1 MFDDRYDI
9 DPLADQSWRR
19 TVGPKRVAAQ
29 LGEVYE
35 DVASGFCG
43 ALVRFDRQVVELEDR
58 HGAVRA
64 FQWGPGLLLE
74 GKPIDLVHP
83 GDAARGVRGA
93 GRAGT
98 AGSPAARGAAGSA
111 GRAAESLRI
120 GASGMRVDPNQRAR
134 VARASRLFVEGK
146 HDAELV
152 VKVWGD
158 DLKATGVVV
167 EQLLGVDHLAEVM
180 AEFEPGPTRRMG
192 VLVDHLV
199 KGSKE
204 SHIVDALPAGP
215 ARDAVLV
222 VGHPFI
228 DIWQAVKPERLGI
241 RAWPSIPRGIDWKSG
256 MCRALGWPG
265 ETGADVG
272 KAWSRILGTV
282 RSYRDLEPSLTGRVE
297 QLIDFV
303 TEIPE

>member
-19 TVGPKRVAAQ
+19 VVGPKKVAAQ
-29 LGEVYE
+29 VGEVYE
-35 DVASGFCG
+35 DAASGFCG
-43 ALVRFDRQVVELEDR
+43 ALVRFDRQVIELEDR
-58 HGAVRA
+58 HGTVRA
-64 FQWGPGLLLE
+64 FHWGPGLLLE
-74 GKPIDLVHP
+74 GEPIDLVHP
-83 GDAARGVRGA
+83 GDAAGARGGA
-93 GRAGT
+93 GHA
-98 AGSPAARGAAGSA
+98 GAAGSA
-111 GRAAESLRI
+111 GRASSALRI

-199 KGSKE
+199 TGSKE
-204 SHIVDALPAGP
+204 SRIVDALPAGP

-228 DIWQAVKPERLGI
+228 DIWQAVKPARLGM

-256 MCRALGWPG
+256 MCRALGWPA

-272 KAWSRILGTV
+272 RAWSRILSTV